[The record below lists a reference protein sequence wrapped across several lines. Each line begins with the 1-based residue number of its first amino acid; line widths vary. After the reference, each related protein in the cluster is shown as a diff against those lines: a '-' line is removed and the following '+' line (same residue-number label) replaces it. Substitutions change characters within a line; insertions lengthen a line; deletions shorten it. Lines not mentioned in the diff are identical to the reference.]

1 MQHYKN
7 DLNSGRSFLSRY
19 KKLYYILFLW
29 ESIRLIKI
37 RDTDIMDLN
46 SRKGEGFRI
55 PVLKEKKQEDEKIV
69 RGLCEGFP
77 SYHSSFLLIPLPS
90 YLNGPYI

>member
-1 MQHYKN
+1 
-7 DLNSGRSFLSRY
+7 
-19 KKLYYILFLW
+19 
-29 ESIRLIKI
+29 
-37 RDTDIMDLN
+37 MDLN
-46 SRKGEGFRI
+46 GRKGEGFRI
-55 PVLKEKKQEDEKIV
+55 PVLREKKQEDEKIV